1 MNHKHKANKEASAEK
16 EQIVGPDETEQ
27 LRQELVESNE
37 RYLRTLAD
45 FDNTRKRLIRE
56 KEEFSRFASEAIVR
70 ELLPILDSLDQA
82 IAGSSESDP
91 NLVSGLKLIR
101 DQFLALMKRHGV
113 ERIATVGELFDPHLH
128 EAVAQVEAENGLAD
142 HHVVEELHV
151 GYTMHGKVIRPAM
164 VKVAIAKDE
173 TSNNNNEEG

>member
-1 MNHKHKANKEASAEK
+1 MSRKHKAHKEAPAEK
-16 EQIVGPDETEQ
+16 EQGMSLDETAP
-27 LRQELVESNE
+27 LKQELAESNE

-45 FDNTRKRLIRE
+45 FDNTRKRLLRE

-82 IAGSSESDP
+82 IAGSSDSDP

-101 DQFLALMKRHGV
+101 DQILALMKRHGV
-113 ERIATVGELFDPHLH
+113 ERIATVDELFDPHLH
-128 EAVAQVEAENGLAD
+128 EAVAQVEAENGQVD
-142 HHVVEELHV
+142 HSVVEELHV

-173 TSNNNNEEG
+173 TEKNN